1 MASIK
6 IKGTLESADL
16 LGFPLTLNLSQSFSG
31 AGKIKS
37 FQKFETT
44 LKASD
49 PLVLPGAAFSSTN
62 KRAYVYLKNTSQ
74 TVAELVNVYIKISTV
89 FGAVEQNARACSTE
103 CGDQTIVAYHKIAT
117 LSALE
122 YLFLPIAGQD
132 NLYVDSDSGSPVF
145 DYLLLEN

>member
-16 LGFPLTLNLSQSFSG
+16 LGFPLTLNISQSFSG

-49 PLVLPGAAFSSTN
+49 PLVLPGAAFSSNN

-74 TVAELVNVYIKISTV
+74 TVAELVNVYVKIST
-89 FGAVEQNARACSTE
+89 ACGET
-103 CGDQTIVAYHKIAT
+103 TIVAYHKIAT

-132 NLYVDSDSGSPVF
+132 NLYVDSDSGSPVV
-145 DYLLLEN
+145 DYLVLEN

>member
-16 LGFPLTLNLSQSFSG
+16 LGFPLTLNISQSFSG

-44 LKASD
+44 LKVSV
-49 PLVLPGAAFSSTN
+49 PLVLPGAAFSSNN

-74 TVAELVNVYIKISTV
+74 TVAELVNVYIKTST
-89 FGAVEQNARACSTE
+89 ACGET
-103 CGDQTIVAYHKIAT
+103 TIVAYHKIAT

-132 NLYVDSDSGSPVF
+132 NLYVDSDSGSPVV
-145 DYLLLEN
+145 DYLVLEN

>member
-31 AGKIKS
+31 AGRIKS

-49 PLVLPGAAFSSTN
+49 PLVLPGAA
-62 KRAYVYLKNTSQ
+62 
-74 TVAELVNVYIKISTV
+74 
-89 FGAVEQNARACSTE
+89 
-103 CGDQTIVAYHKIAT
+103 
-117 LSALE
+117 
-122 YLFLPIAGQD
+122 
-132 NLYVDSDSGSPVF
+132 
-145 DYLLLEN
+145 